1 MKGRGLVALSVVF
14 LVLIAIL
21 FYFVKVNPIFGY
33 LRQGLDLKGGVNVVL
48 QATRPAT
55 PADMRKVETIIQYRA
70 NNLGVSE
77 PVIQLQGTNEV
88 SVELAGVRNQ
98 EEAIRLIGQ
107 TAELRFVGPDG
118 KTIVTGKDLVSA
130 QAALGPGNVPQV
142 DLTFNAEG
150 ARLFGEATTRDVGKL
165 ISVYLDKNVI
175 QRAVVEQPITGGQA
189 QISPFP
195 TLKAAQE
202 VATLLNSG
210 ALPVPMRIVE
220 VRTVSATL
228 GQDSIR
234 ASEEAGLVAM
244 ALIVLFMLVFY
255 RVAGLIADMA
265 LAVYLLL
272 LVGFLIW
279 IKAVITLPGVAGM
292 ILSAGIAVDAN
303 VIIFAR
309 IRDELRAGRS
319 VGAAIDYGFRN
330 AFRAILDSNVS
341 TLIAALV
348 LYYMGSGEVRGFA
361 LTLGAGVAMSFIS
374 AVVVTRWL
382 LRLAEAS
389 PLVKDLNL
397 FVGFRRPN
405 NAAL

>member
-1 MKGRGLVALSVVF
+1 MKGRGLLALSVVF
-14 LVLIAIL
+14 VVLVGLV
-21 FYFVKVNPIFGY
+21 FYLTKVNPIFGY
-33 LRQGLDLKGGVNVVL
+33 LREGLDLKGGVDVVL

-55 PADMRKVETIIQYRA
+55 PTDMKKVETIIQYRA

-77 PVIQLQGTNEV
+77 PVIQLQNSNEV
-88 SVELAGVRNQ
+88 SVQLAGVKNQ

-107 TAELRFVGPDG
+107 TAQLRFVGPDG
-118 KTIVTGKDLVSA
+118 KTILTGKDLVSA
-130 QAALGPGNVPQV
+130 QAALGQGNVPEV
-142 DLTFNAEG
+142 LLSFNAEG
-150 ARLFGEATTRDVGKL
+150 ARLFAAATTKDVGQV
-165 ISVYLDKNVI
+165 ISVYLDQNVI
-175 QRAVVEQPITGGQA
+175 QRATVQEPITGGQA

-195 TLKAAQE
+195 SLKAAQQ

-210 ALPVPMRIVE
+210 ALPVPMRIIE

-234 ASEEAGLVAM
+234 ASEAAGVVAM
-244 ALIVLFMLVFY
+244 ALIVLLMLILY
-255 RVAGLIADMA
+255 RVAGLLADMA

-279 IKAVITLPGVAGM
+279 IQAVITLPGVAGM

-309 IRDELRAGRS
+309 IRDELRAGRT
-319 VGAAIDYGFRN
+319 VGAAIDHGFKN

-341 TLIAALV
+341 TIIASIV

-389 PLVKDLNL
+389 PLTKNLDL
-397 FVGFRRPN
+397 FVGFRRSEH
-405 NAAL
+405 ASV